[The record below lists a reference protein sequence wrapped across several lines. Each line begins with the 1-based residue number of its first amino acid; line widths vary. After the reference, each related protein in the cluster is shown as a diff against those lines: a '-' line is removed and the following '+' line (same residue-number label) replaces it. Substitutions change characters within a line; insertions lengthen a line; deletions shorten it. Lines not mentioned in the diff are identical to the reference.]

1 MLTCEKQK
9 RDEYQANANDK
20 GIVYNKDLT
29 KRTLTACVHILRLS
43 QLCQLVRQQMV
54 WTYNRQQITPPDYYR
69 TLTPRSVKTYPDS
82 PNWVMTAA
90 APCALHHFS
99 VVRKVLWP
107 LLCA

>member
-1 MLTCEKQK
+1 MQLIEEIHNFAVKISQFAPLDKWSWQRNIVLTCEKQK

-54 WTYNRQQITPPDYYR
+54 WPYNRQQITPPIIIER
-69 TLTPRSVKTYPDS
+69 
-82 PNWVMTAA
+82 
-90 APCALHHFS
+90 
-99 VVRKVLWP
+99 
-107 LLCA
+107 